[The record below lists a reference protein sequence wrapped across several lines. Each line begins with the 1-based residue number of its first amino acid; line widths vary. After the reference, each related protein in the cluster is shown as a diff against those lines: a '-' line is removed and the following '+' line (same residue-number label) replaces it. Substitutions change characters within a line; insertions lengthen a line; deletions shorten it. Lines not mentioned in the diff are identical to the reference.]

1 MAAKSFHISLKL
13 VLLIGVAAM
22 GLASLTIVAMSTTR
36 LQEIS
41 YENKLSSFQELI
53 ALQTRRTI
61 TSLIQT
67 TTDLGMDLQ
76 ARTDFRQ
83 RLFARDAVGLQHSLD
98 EQFRQF
104 LVSSGAVSLQRI
116 YVFDDHFQ
124 KLTQSDEGR
133 HLQDD
138 SMIMCNALIDAA
150 RPRTGTERIKP
161 INDLCI
167 AEDTGMIAVL
177 VTVAKFKPLGY
188 VLIVVDLGDGLHS
201 LEQALDTPVSLT
213 QANGTKAYQSTLWEQ
228 QTQSTNRDD
237 LLFASHHVTNSRG
250 ETVATVTAAQDIRGF
265 RRNVAGAVGYFGAS
279 AIIISLTA
287 LLFFLFL
294 LRSGFRALETVRI
307 GAERVRQGT
316 YDNVPETRFHEINVL
331 VSSFN
336 SMAENV
342 ASLVEKLQAARHD
355 AERAS
360 RAKSTFLANMSH
372 EIRTPM
378 NAILGYAQILGRDQ
392 EVNSKHHRAINVI
405 GRSGTHLLELI
416 NEVLDISKIE
426 AGKMELHESEFNV
439 TGLVDD
445 LAAMF
450 EMRCKEKG
458 LHWQV
463 SCLNGSANVYVRGDS
478 GKLRQ
483 VLINLLGNA
492 VKFTD
497 SGTIELSV
505 TRANPDTMTFSVCD
519 SGPGITTEMQSRIFD
534 AFTQEEQGLTKG
546 GTGLGLAIAKQ
557 HVALM
562 GGTLSVESTLRVG
575 TCFHFSLPLRE
586 TTPKMQDETLN
597 EICKLHVKPISRAL
611 VIDNVASNREVLKEF
626 LTDMGFTVGE
636 ADDGQFAVDAV
647 GAGDP
652 HIVFMDYRMPH
663 LGGEKAVAL
672 IREHYGQKHRIVM
685 VSASVYD
692 HQTELFAGADITLLK
707 PLSYTDVAKAVA
719 ELVPALV
726 EKIQTER
733 RTATANS
740 TSIGDESM
748 LASTLASVPGTTLHK
763 IAELAEFGM
772 LSELTQEVNKLHL
785 VHQQLAGHLQHLLTT
800 FRLDEIVR
808 LTTKVAK

>member
-22 GLASLTIVAMSTTR
+22 GFASLTIVAMSTTR

-53 ALQTRRTI
+53 ALQTRRTV
-61 TSLIQT
+61 TSLVQT

-83 RLFARDAVGLQHSLD
+83 QLFASDTVALQHSLD

-104 LVSSGAVSLQRI
+104 LVSSGALSLQRI
-116 YVFDDHFQ
+116 YVFNEQFQ

-138 SMIMCNALIDAA
+138 AMIMCGALIDAA
-150 RPRTGTERIKP
+150 KQRSGVERIKP
-161 INDLCI
+161 ISDLCV
-167 AEDTGMIAVL
+167 AENTGMIAVL

-188 VLIVVDLGDGLHS
+188 LLIVVDLADGLHA

-213 QANGTKAYQSTLWEQ
+213 QANGSKAYQSDLWDR
-228 QTQSTNRDD
+228 QTEAATRED
-237 LLFASHHVTNSRG
+237 LLFASHQVSNSHG
-250 ETVATVTAAQDIRGF
+250 DAIVTVTAAQDIRSF
-265 RRNVAGAVGYFGAS
+265 RHNVASAVGYFGAS

-307 GAERVRQGT
+307 GAERVRHGA
-316 YDNVPETRFHEINVL
+316 YDNVPETHFHEINVL

-342 ASLVEKLQAARHD
+342 ASLVEKLQIARQD

-392 EVNSKHHRAINVI
+392 ELNSKHHRAINVI

-439 TGLVDD
+439 SALIDD

-458 LHWQV
+458 LSWQV
-463 SCLNGSANVYVRGDS
+463 SCLNGSKNVYVRGDS

-505 TRANPDTMTFSVCD
+505 TRANPGTINFSVCD
-519 SGPGITTEMQSRIFD
+519 SGPGITMEMQSRIFD

-557 HVALM
+557 QVALM

-575 TCFHFSLPLRE
+575 TCFHFSLPLIEGAPATR
-586 TTPKMQDETLN
+586 DETLQ
-597 EICKLHVKPISRAL
+597 EISKLHVKPNSRAL

-626 LTDMGFTVGE
+626 LTDMGFIVSE
-636 ADDGQFAVDAV
+636 ADDGQFALNAVDAC
-647 GAGDP
+647 DP
-652 HIVFMDYRMPH
+652 HIIFMDYRMPQ
-663 LGGEKAVAL
+663 LGGEKAIAL
-672 IREHYGQKHRIVM
+672 IRELYGQQHSIVM

-692 HQTELFAGADITLLK
+692 HQMEFLAGADVTLRK
-707 PLSYTDVAKAVA
+707 PLSYTDIAKTVTK
-719 ELVPALV
+719 LLPALV
-726 EKIQTER
+726 ERIQAES
-733 RTATANS
+733 S
-740 TSIGDESM
+740 TQTTDNALGDEIT
-748 LASTLASVPGTTLHK
+748 LASTLSGVPSSTLSK

-772 LSELTQEVNKLHL
+772 LSELTQEVNNLHL
-785 VHQQLAGHLQHLLTT
+785 VHQQLATHLQHLLTT
-800 FRLDEIVR
+800 FRLDEIAR